1 MTTRTRFAPSPTG
14 LMHPGNARTAL
25 FNALLAR
32 SRQGEFVLRIED
44 TDASRDDSRHETA
57 LREDL
62 KWLGAQWDA
71 GPDIGG
77 PAGPYRQSERHDI
90 YAGLYR
96 QLRDAGLAY
105 PCFCTQQQLSRAR
118 AAQRAAGKP
127 PRYPGT
133 CAKLDPAEAAE
144 RIAAGEA
151 ATLRFRV
158 PTGRTVSFTDLVR
171 GEQHFASDD
180 IGDFIIQ
187 RADGTPAF
195 FFSNAV
201 DDALMGVTHALRG
214 EDHIAN
220 TPRQLLLL
228 EALDLHAPEYG
239 HFALVTG
246 EDGGPLSKRAG
257 DISLHA
263 LRERGF
269 RHEAVLNYLARLGH
283 AMDDNRLLKFDR
295 LAVAFDVG
303 HLGRAPARFDEVQ
316 LRHWQRLAVESL
328 DADALTEWL
337 EPTCG
342 ANVPAEAMSAFV
354 TAVQP
359 NILFPEDAQAWAQIV
374 FAAPDSPDENQ
385 LAALSVAGPAFF
397 SAARQ
402 ALAEH
407 GTDYRGLTGAL
418 KTATGTKGKQLF
430 MPLRLALTGR
440 DKGPELAA
448 LLPLIGRDAA
458 DARFAHWEQ
467 ALNPA

>member
-44 TDASRDDSRHETA
+44 TDASRDDSRHELA

-62 KWLGAQWDA
+62 RWLGAQWDA

-77 PAGPYRQSERHDI
+77 PAGPYRQSERHEI
-90 YAGLYR
+90 YAELYGK
-96 QLRDAGLAY
+96 LHAAGQAY
-105 PCFCTQQQLSRAR
+105 PCFCSPQQLARAR

-133 CAKLDPAEAAE
+133 CASLDPAQAAE

-158 PTGRTVSFTDLVR
+158 PVGRTVRFTDLVR
-171 GEQHFASDD
+171 GEQQFASDD

-228 EALDLHAPEYG
+228 EALGLPAPEYG

-246 EDGGPLSKRAG
+246 ADGGPLSKRAG
-257 DISLHA
+257 DVSLHA

-269 RHEAVLNYLARLGH
+269 RTEAVLNYLARLGH
-283 AMDDNRLLKFDR
+283 AMDDNRLLNFDR
-295 LAVAFDVG
+295 LAMAFDVG
-303 HLGRAPARFDEVQ
+303 HLSRAPSRFDETQ

-328 DADALTEWL
+328 RPEALADWL
-337 EPTCG
+337 GPTCG
-342 ANVPAEAMSAFV
+342 GCVPAEAMSAFV
-354 TAVQP
+354 TAIQP
-359 NILFPEDAQAWAQIV
+359 NILFPDEALAWAEIV
-374 FAAPDSPDENQ
+374 FRAPDTVDAEQRVP
-385 LAALSVAGPAFF
+385 LAAAGPDFF
-397 SAARQ
+397 RAARQ
-402 ALAEH
+402 VLADH
-407 GTDYRGLTGAL
+407 GTDYRALTGAL
-418 KTATGTKGKQLF
+418 KDATGARGKQLF
-430 MPLRLALTGR
+430 LPLRLALTGR

-448 LLPLIGRDAA
+448 LLPLMGRESIDR
-458 DARFAHWEQ
+458 RFADWEQ
-467 ALNPA
+467 ELSHA

>member
-14 LMHPGNARTAL
+14 LIHPGNARTAL

-44 TDASRDDSRHETA
+44 TDASRDDARHEVA

-62 KWLGAQWDA
+62 KWLGAEWDA

-77 PAGPYRQSERHDI
+77 PTGPYRQSERHAI
-90 YAGLYR
+90 YAELY
-96 QLRDAGLAY
+96 QKLRESGQAY
-105 PCFCTQQQLSRAR
+105 PCFCTPQQLSRAR

-133 CAKLDPAEAAE
+133 CAALDPAEAAE
-144 RIAAGEA
+144 RLAAGET

-158 PTGRTVSFTDLVR
+158 PAGRTVSFTDLVR

-187 RADGTPAF
+187 RADGSPAF

-201 DDALMGVTHALRG
+201 DDALMGITHALRG

-228 EALDLHAPEYG
+228 EALGLSAPDYG

-257 DISLHA
+257 DVSLHA

-269 RHEAVLNYLARLGH
+269 RAEAVLNYLARLGH
-283 AMDDNRLLKFDR
+283 AMDDNRLLSFDR
-295 LAVAFDVG
+295 LAMAFDVG

-328 DADALTEWL
+328 DAGALTEWL
-337 EPTCG
+337 DPTCG
-342 ANVPAEAMSAFV
+342 GRVPAAAMSAFV
-354 TAVQP
+354 TAIQP
-359 NILFPEDAQAWAQIV
+359 NILFPDEAREWAKIV
-374 FAAPDSPDENQ
+374 FAEPDEPTDEQ
-385 LAALSVAGPAFF
+385 RVALTAAGSGFF
-397 SAARQ
+397 AAARQ
-402 ALAEH
+402 ALAGH
-407 GTDYRGLTGAL
+407 DTDYQALTGAL
-418 KTATGTKGKQLF
+418 KEATGARGRQLF
-430 MPLRLALTGR
+430 LPLRLALTGR

-448 LLPLIGRDAA
+448 LLPLMGRDSI
-458 DARFAHWEQ
+458 DRRFARWEQ
-467 ALNPA
+467 ELGHA